1 MNNYLNKSSKLK
13 EKEEI
18 FFKNNEDDHKE
29 EILDLDLN
37 QKINI
42 STKQIK
48 YENIENE
55 LEMQNKNDIKSLK
68 EKNNSENLSS
78 ESIKPEK
85 KKNKFKIPKNL
96 IKTFVCSIILTTIGI
111 IFIIIG
117 FISFLVKIGPS
128 MGISFMCVGCITLL
142 IGGYYVYHFYFAY
155 KAKNKNQKNDI
166 L

>member
-85 KKNKFKIPKNL
+85 KKK
-96 IKTFVCSIILTTIGI
+96 
-111 IFIIIG
+111 
-117 FISFLVKIGPS
+117 
-128 MGISFMCVGCITLL
+128 
-142 IGGYYVYHFYFAY
+142 
-155 KAKNKNQKNDI
+155 
-166 L
+166 